1 MVGRVASLEF
11 VGRREELAALE
22 AAAAQAAG
30 GVGSVVLVA
39 GEAGMGKS
47 RLIAEMTSRVGTE
60 MLTVVGE
67 CLPLAEG
74 ELAYAPVIAALRSLS
89 RRLEAPEVQALLEP
103 LHQESAAKTPEL
115 SIGDE
120 GVPAPLSGSVSQGRL
135 FEQLLALFVDAARTQ
150 PMVLVMEDFQWA
162 DRSTRDF
169 LSFLLRAARQEPIAL
184 VITYRNDELRRGHPL
199 RSFVLELERSG
210 RAVRIELGPFTRAE
224 LQEQVTAILDDPPAP
239 VLIDGLLERSE
250 GNPFFTEELL
260 AGSRRSGHALP
271 ESLRDTLLARVE
283 GHSTGVRDVLRM
295 AAVTGRTVDHALLAA
310 VTQLPEDELNRALR
324 DAVEDYLLAPDAAIA
339 GYSFRHGL
347 LREAIYSDLLPG
359 ERQSLHLKL
368 ARTLGEDPGLA
379 QMNATAAAEV
389 AHHWYAAGELSAAL
403 AASVSAGMA
412 AQELPAYC
420 EAWLHYRRALEIWDQ
435 VGPAPGEL
443 PLTRI
448 EVMRRAADAAMLT
461 GELAGAIE
469 LARGVIERIDAADRP
484 ADAALGHERL
494 GRYLWTAGREDESLS
509 EYRRAVELMP
519 PWPPTRELALVL
531 AAEGQVLMLTHRSAE
546 SSKRCEQA
554 LEIARAVG
562 DDAVQAH
569 VLNTACGNL
578 TLLGEFDAAVA
589 AATDALKIAAR
600 LRLGEEAGRSYT
612 NGSDALDKAGRI
624 EASIAMTREGIA
636 SAQEFGIDRNCDDFL
651 RCELASRLVAQ
662 ATWDEAWELL
672 EDVIGRGPTGFN
684 AAMAY
689 GHTGQ
694 VLAERGQFDAAA
706 AALQEAEEQVS
717 GSATS
722 MWIGPLAATRASLD
736 LWSGDPER
744 AVRLVE
750 HTLERVAQDEAVSF
764 TARLYWQGA
773 RAAAELASRTVGD
786 PPAHSKQIERAEALL
801 ERLNQ
806 RMAALARVPPLV
818 SASRAACAA
827 EGARIE
833 RPADSDLW
841 ADAQRQWDAL
851 GNRYDAAYAR
861 WRRAEAL
868 LAGTGDHRSEAQEL
882 LRESLAVAQELGA
895 RPLADELQRLARR
908 ARLEVADEGSSDSSL
923 DDALAQL
930 ELTPREVDVLALLAD
945 GMTNREIAAELFIS
959 SKTVSVHVSRILG
972 KLGVPNRTA
981 AASSARALGVER
993 AGASPAG

>member
-1 MVGRVASLEF
+1 MIGRVASLEF

-22 AAAAQAAG
+22 AAATQAIE
-30 GVGSVVLVA
+30 GVGCVLLVA

-47 RLIAEMTSRVGTE
+47 RLIAEMTKRVQPE
-60 MLTVVGE
+60 MLTIVGE

-74 ELAYAPVIAALRSLS
+74 ELAYAPVIAALRSLA
-89 RRLEAPEVQALLEP
+89 RQREAPEVQAVLGP
-103 LHQESAAKTPEL
+103 LHQESAGGIPEL
-115 SIGDE
+115 SVGDE
-120 GVPAPLSGSVSQGRL
+120 AVPAPLSGSVTQGRL

-169 LSFLLRAARQEPIAL
+169 LGFLVRAARQEPIAL
-184 VITYRNDELRRGHPL
+184 VITYRSDELRRGHPL

-224 LQEQVTAILDDPPAP
+224 LQEQVTAILDDAPSP

-260 AGSRRSGHALP
+260 ADSRRSGRELP

-310 VTQLPEDELNRALR
+310 ATQLPEDELNGALR
-324 DAVEDYLLAPDAAIA
+324 DAIEDYLLAPDTAIA

-368 ARTLGEDPGLA
+368 ARTLGEYPGLA
-379 QMNATAAAEV
+379 PMSATAAAEV

-403 AASVSAGMA
+403 AASVSAAMA
-412 AQELPAYC
+412 AEELPAFC

-435 VGPAPGEL
+435 VGPTAGEL

-448 EVMRRAADAAMLT
+448 DVMRRAAEAAMLT
-461 GELAGAIE
+461 GEPAAATD
-469 LARGVIERIDAADRP
+469 LARDVLNRIDEARQP
-484 ADAALGHERL
+484 VEAALAHERL
-494 GRYLWTAGREDESLS
+494 GRYLWTAGREEESLA

-531 AAEGQVLMLTHRSAE
+531 AAEGQVLMLTHRAAE
-546 SSKRCEQA
+546 STKRCEQA
-554 LEIARAVG
+554 LDIARAVG

-578 TLLGEFDAAVA
+578 SLLGEFDAAVA

-600 LRLGEEAGRSYT
+600 LGLGEEAGRSYT

-651 RCELASRLVAQ
+651 RCELASRLFAQ
-662 ATWDEAWELL
+662 ASWDEAWELL
-672 EDVIGRGPTGFN
+672 QDVIGRGPTGFN

-694 VLAERGQFDAAA
+694 LLVERGQFDAAA
-706 AALQEAEEQVS
+706 AALQEADAQVS

-722 MWIGPLAATRASLD
+722 MWIGPLAATRASLH
-736 LWSGDPER
+736 LWSGDAER
-744 AVRLVE
+744 AAALIER
-750 HTLERVAQDEAVSF
+750 TLERVAKDEAISF
-764 TARLYWQGA
+764 TARLYSLGA
-773 RAAAELASRTVGD
+773 RVAAELASRAVGD
-786 PPAHSKQIERAEALL
+786 PPAHSRQSDRAEALL
-801 ERLNQ
+801 ERLDR
-806 RMAALARVPPLV
+806 RMAALARVPPMV
-818 SASRAACAA
+818 SANRAVCAA

-833 RPADSDLW
+833 RPADSGIW
-841 ADAQRQWDAL
+841 ADAQGQWDAL
-851 GNRYDAAYAR
+851 GSRYDAAYAR
-861 WRRAEAL
+861 WRQAEAL
-868 LAGTGDHRSEAQEL
+868 LAGTGDGRAEAQRL
-882 LRESLAVAQELGA
+882 LREALAVADELGA
-895 RPLADELQRLARR
+895 RPLADELRQLARR
-908 ARLEVADEGSSDSSL
+908 ARLELTDEKSSDRSL

-930 ELTPREVDVLALLAD
+930 ELTPRELDVLALLAD

-981 AASSARALGVER
+981 AAASARALGVQR
-993 AGASPAG
+993 ASASSAG